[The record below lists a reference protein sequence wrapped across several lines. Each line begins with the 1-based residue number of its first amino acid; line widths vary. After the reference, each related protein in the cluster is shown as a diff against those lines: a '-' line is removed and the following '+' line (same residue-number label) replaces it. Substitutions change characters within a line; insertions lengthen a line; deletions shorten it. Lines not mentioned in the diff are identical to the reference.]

1 MGSSSCLAR
10 PLPRLRRGPIPV
22 EEVVRLA
29 IQIADALDAAHAKGV
44 IHRDLKPANVIVTP
58 DGQVK
63 VLDFGLAKAFDEES
77 VATDASDSPTLSA
90 GQTRAGIIL
99 GTAGYM
105 SPEQARGISVDKRS
119 DIFSF
124 GSLVFEMLTGR
135 RAFDGELVS
144 DALASV
150 IRSVPDWNVLPPN
163 LNARLH
169 ELLRRCLEKDPGQRR
184 RDIGDVRIELEQ
196 IHSGGDASTRVAASP
211 EPRWRMAAAMAFA
224 LAIGVLFGVA
234 MSRGPD
240 PDRSILRFSI
250 PIT

>member
-144 DALASV
+144 DALA
-150 IRSVPDWNVLPPN
+150 
-163 LNARLH
+163 
-169 ELLRRCLEKDPGQRR
+169 
-184 RDIGDVRIELEQ
+184 
-196 IHSGGDASTRVAASP
+196 
-211 EPRWRMAAAMAFA
+211 
-224 LAIGVLFGVA
+224 
-234 MSRGPD
+234 
-240 PDRSILRFSI
+240 
-250 PIT
+250 